1 MSRLFARTVHTLQ
14 MPSDLFSA
22 ALAEHRALF
31 DNLPQLQDSVT
42 RTGQHLA
49 QVVERGGKLMW
60 CGNGGSA
67 ADSQHLA
74 AEMTGRLVN
83 DRRPL
88 AGMALST
95 DSSALTC
102 IGNDYG
108 FDAVFERQV
117 LGLGR
122 AGDALVLIS
131 TSGNS
136 ANLLRAA
143 KAARSLGVLCIGLL
157 GRDGGALLPLCDDAV
172 VVPSPVTARIQE
184 AHIFIGHCWCGQI
197 EQHLGLA

>member
-1 MSRLFARTVHTLQ
+1 
-14 MPSDLFSA
+14 MPQDLYLH
-22 ALAEHRALF
+22 ALAEHRSLF
-31 DNLPQLQDSVT
+31 DQLA
-42 RTGQHLA
+42 GLA
-49 QVVERGGKLMW
+49 PAVERIGARLAAVLQGGGKLML

-74 AEMTGRLVN
+74 AELTGRLVN

-88 AGMALST
+88 AGLALST

-108 FDAVFERQV
+108 FDAIFERQV
-117 LGLGR
+117 RALGR
-122 AGDALVLIS
+122 AGDALILIS

-143 KAARSLGVLCIGLL
+143 QAAREQDVLAVGLL
-157 GRDGGALLPLCDDAV
+157 GRDGGQLLPLCDDAL
-172 VVPSPVTARIQE
+172 VVPSRTTARIQE
-184 AHIFIGHCWCGQI
+184 AHIFVGHNWCAQI
-197 EQHLGLA
+197 EQALGFA